1 MKNVGI
7 GHVVAFVLLMGTVI
21 GILQPAYSTD
31 IGLTHILISLFHPA
45 WSQEFLMRWLL
56 VIGFGFACYLITLQF
71 IYRNTPITV
80 VSTKV
85 VTSFDKDGGAVH
97 KRTQL
102 LRANQPNVTAH
113 ISTHAPGAPNGKII
127 KEKARADALCYEW
140 PGASYIE
147 LRALGGGGYEML
159 HIFDKPLPFS
169 WYMPLIPT
177 WILNREPERLFK
189 FIRRRV
195 VIRRDEMHYVDE
207 YKIDQPT
214 MNFTQAGRYRHY
226 NLSIRLEF
234 NDLAFRNFRVQEIQ
248 NNGVLNMQFDPE
260 SESVRVVRVDK
271 MRAGTI
277 RISWGY

>member
-1 MKNVGI
+1 MRNVGI

-31 IGLTHILISLFHPA
+31 ISLTHILISLFHPA
-45 WSQEFLMRWLL
+45 WTQEFLMRWLL

-80 VSTKV
+80 ISTKV
-85 VTSFDKDGGAVH
+85 VTSFDKNGGAVQR
-97 KRTQL
+97 RTQL

-113 ISTHAPGAPNGKII
+113 MSTHAPSAPTGKII
-127 KEKARADALCYEW
+127 KEKAKADAICYDW
-140 PGASYIE
+140 PGSSCIE
-147 LRALGGGGYEML
+147 LRPLGAGYEML
-159 HIFDKPLPFS
+159 HIFDEPLPFI

-177 WILNREPERLFK
+177 WILNREPQRLFK

-195 VIRRDEMHYVDE
+195 VVRRDEMHYVDE

-214 MNFTQAGRYRHY
+214 MNFTQTGIYRHF

-234 NDLAFRNFRVQEIQ
+234 NDLQFTNFRVQQIQ
-248 NNGVLNMQFDPE
+248 NNGVLNVQFDPE
-260 SESVRVVRVDK
+260 SENVRVVTIDK
-271 MRAGTI
+271 MTVGTI